1 MAKVDLK
8 ITVHLRGEKPNY
20 REMSIED
27 MDYSLA
33 EIITELIPD
42 NDIKY
47 KAKMENYNTGVT
59 VEKSN

>member
-8 ITVHLRGEKPNY
+8 ITVHLKGEKPNY

-27 MDYSLA
+27 MDYSLD
-33 EIITELIPD
+33 EIITALIPD

-47 KAKMENYNTGVT
+47 QAKMEDFVSGVT
-59 VEKSN
+59 VEKSK

>member
-8 ITVHLRGEKPNY
+8 ITVHLKGDNPNY
-20 REMSIED
+20 KEMSIED

-33 EIITELIPD
+33 EIITALIPD

-47 KAKMENYNTGVT
+47 KAKMENLEIGVT